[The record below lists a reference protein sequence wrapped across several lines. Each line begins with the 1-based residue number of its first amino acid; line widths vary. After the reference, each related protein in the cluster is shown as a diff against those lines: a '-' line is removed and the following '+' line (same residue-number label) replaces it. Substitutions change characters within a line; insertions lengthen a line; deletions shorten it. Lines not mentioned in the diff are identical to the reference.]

1 MRLIWTTVIFNMKHV
16 IKRGIIISLH
26 SYDVARA
33 LSGTLIVIDVSSL
46 KKLGAA
52 SFARL
57 DAQVQT
63 GPFC

>member
-1 MRLIWTTVIFNMKHV
+1 MKHV
-16 IKRGIIISLH
+16 IKRGIIISLR

-46 KKLGAA
+46 KKLRAA

-63 GPFC
+63 EPFC

>member
-1 MRLIWTTVIFNMKHV
+1 M
-16 IKRGIIISLH
+16 IKRTIAFIDRDTRGIIISLRL
-26 SYDVARA
+26 YDARA
-33 LSGTLIVIDVSSL
+33 LRGTLIVIDVNSL
-46 KKLGAA
+46 KKPRAA